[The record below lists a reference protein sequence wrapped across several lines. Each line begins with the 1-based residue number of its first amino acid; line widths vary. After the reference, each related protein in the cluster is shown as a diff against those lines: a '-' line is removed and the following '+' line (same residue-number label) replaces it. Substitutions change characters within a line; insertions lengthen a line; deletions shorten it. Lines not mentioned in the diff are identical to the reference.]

1 MTRTLLSLHR
11 TLWPRSF
18 KANPSQIFVL
28 FFFGLYGIP
37 LTLALSF
44 GIATVAQEEGNLV
57 LAGAVPALGVSA
69 YWLISLLYTSPEGQ
83 VDASRVATL
92 PVRASELIP
101 GFLLIAFLQIRAL
114 LALICTV
121 IIAAVVSPV
130 LGAEVSAG
138 WIVAWVIS
146 CVLSFVLAIVGG
158 QAVAALAD
166 LLGNQSPRIRRL
178 IIAIA
183 IIAAVGLAL
192 WMSMASGDNAE
203 VILTLAM
210 KVLAWSPLAA
220 PCNAVLLAASGR
232 WLAALGMVVAF
243 VALLALAVWAERA
256 ALESELR
263 TFNSEADETTRTTQ
277 SGSILLPWAPKNRWG
292 AIYSRAVCYWW
303 RDKRLTPTL
312 FLIPIFAIIFLV
324 LSLNEHNTFQQYVG
338 LFFIITIAASGGA
351 NDYGYDGPANWVHI
365 AASVPGRTM
374 VTARA
379 AGVATIVFPPLLLYL
394 VAIGAIHG
402 LTSSFWLAVIIAIT
416 AAVAALGLGSAL
428 SVLNPYPTSRPGTN
442 AFKDKSGLTGSAT
455 ITGLVAMF
463 ALWIPL
469 VPGATMMMIPL
480 TTDYGNTT
488 LINSPLFW
496 AGVLLEVLVSALILF
511 IGQRISAK
519 RLDAHWPKIM
529 QKVKNY
535 L

>member
-232 WLAALGMVVAF
+232 W
-243 VALLALAVWAERA
+243 
-256 ALESELR
+256 
-263 TFNSEADETTRTTQ
+263 
-277 SGSILLPWAPKNRWG
+277 
-292 AIYSRAVCYWW
+292 
-303 RDKRLTPTL
+303 
-312 FLIPIFAIIFLV
+312 
-324 LSLNEHNTFQQYVG
+324 
-338 LFFIITIAASGGA
+338 
-351 NDYGYDGPANWVHI
+351 
-365 AASVPGRTM
+365 
-374 VTARA
+374 
-379 AGVATIVFPPLLLYL
+379 
-394 VAIGAIHG
+394 
-402 LTSSFWLAVIIAIT
+402 
-416 AAVAALGLGSAL
+416 
-428 SVLNPYPTSRPGTN
+428 
-442 AFKDKSGLTGSAT
+442 
-455 ITGLVAMF
+455 
-463 ALWIPL
+463 
-469 VPGATMMMIPL
+469 
-480 TTDYGNTT
+480 
-488 LINSPLFW
+488 
-496 AGVLLEVLVSALILF
+496 
-511 IGQRISAK
+511 
-519 RLDAHWPKIM
+519 
-529 QKVKNY
+529 
-535 L
+535 